1 MDKLRNFIQWFVT
14 ITTGTLFLCALS
26 STLSGEETVPVAM
39 LWQALLTGALCALST
54 LLFFPTESKSRL
66 HTVVG
71 ISLHFLSLCA
81 IMIFCGVR
89 FGWIAWDLPSV
100 CYMVGC
106 VIAVYAFTT
115 GVSYLIEK
123 KQVDLMN
130 RILKEKYPEA

>member
-14 ITTGTLFLCALS
+14 ITTGILFLCALS
-26 STLSGEETVPVAM
+26 STMSGAETVSVAM
-39 LWQALLTGALCALST
+39 LWQALLAGALCALST
-54 LLFFPTESKSRL
+54 VLFFPTESKSRL
-66 HTVVG
+66 HAAGG
-71 ISLHFLSLCA
+71 ICLHFLSLCV
-81 IMIFCGVR
+81 IMVYCGVR
-89 FGWIAWDLPSV
+89 FGWIGWAVKDV

-106 VIAVYAFTT
+106 VIAVYGFTV